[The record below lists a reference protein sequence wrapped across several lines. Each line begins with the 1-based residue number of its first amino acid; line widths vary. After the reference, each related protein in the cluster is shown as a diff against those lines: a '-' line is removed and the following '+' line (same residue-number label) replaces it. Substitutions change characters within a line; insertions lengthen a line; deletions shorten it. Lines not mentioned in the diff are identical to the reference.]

1 VLQTL
6 GKALDSGSVS
16 FVTEIKIILCV
27 TNFCQVVS
35 TGLVHVERVFGRIRQ
50 KKDDIRIRTRITR
63 IGTQII
69 LRTSLETLFY
79 KGFLFPKKN

>member
-1 VLQTL
+1 MLNNMDIIFAFTFSFLHSRVFSRLCRVLQTL

-50 KKDDIRIRTRITR
+50 KKKTI
-63 IGTQII
+63 
-69 LRTSLETLFY
+69 SESE
-79 KGFLFPKKN
+79 PE